1 MLHLLL
7 HSISAAGKKQ
17 EEDKMTKDEALKA
30 LFASIDESI
39 TETLCGKRGNF
50 LETMLRSDFH
60 IPHNIAVHAP
70 EKLKDS
76 IIEHY
81 KKNGFRAIDCGRE
94 NRDTYIYIIQIGW

>member
-1 MLHLLL
+1 
-7 HSISAAGKKQ
+7 
-17 EEDKMTKDEALKA
+17 MTKDEALME
-30 LFASIDESI
+30 LFANIDQAI
-39 TETLCGKRGNF
+39 AETLCSKRTNFSQTMVGN
-50 LETMLRSDFH
+50 DFR
-60 IPHNIAVHAP
+60 IPEKITIHAP